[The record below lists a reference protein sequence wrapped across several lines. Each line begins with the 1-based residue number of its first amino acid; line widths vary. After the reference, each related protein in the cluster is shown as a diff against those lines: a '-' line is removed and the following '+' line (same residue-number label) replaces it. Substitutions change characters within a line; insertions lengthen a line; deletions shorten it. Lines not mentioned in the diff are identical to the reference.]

1 MPARIMIR
9 PPQNRLSAGAQV
21 VNAMFGNKS
30 RLVRRV
36 PVPRQYWHIIN
47 WGNSTPLEVR
57 PNVKLYNNPA
67 AIAVAANKLR
77 AFEQLHECG
86 VRVPPFT
93 TEKEGTTE
101 GMWLAR
107 TTLVGSG
114 GDGIVVLREGDPR
127 VDAPLY
133 TKYIKKREEYRL
145 HVVNNEVIFI
155 QQKRKRLEAEQTR
168 DQALIRNH
176 DNGWVFTVQGVTV
189 GEEAMQEAV
198 RAVTALSLDFGAVDL
213 IIGREDGLPY
223 ILEVNTA
230 PGLSSP
236 SLMEAYEKA
245 FHEMVGEPYDER

>member
-21 VNAMFGNKS
+21 VNTMFGNKS

-36 PVPRQYWHIIN
+36 PVPRQYRHIIN

-57 PNVKLYNNPA
+57 PGVKLYNNPA
-67 AIAVAANKLR
+67 AIAATANKLR
-77 AFEQLHECG
+77 SFEELQENG
-86 VRVPPFT
+86 VRVPEFT
-93 TEKEGTTE
+93 QTKEDTAE

-114 GDGIVVLREGDPR
+114 GVGIVVLRQGDPR

-133 TKYIKKREEYRL
+133 TKYVRKREEYRA
-145 HVVNNEVIFI
+145 HVVNNEVIFV
-155 QQKRKRLEAEQTR
+155 QQKKRRLEAEQTR

-176 DNGWVFTVQGVTV
+176 DNGWIFAVQDIVLS
-189 GEEAMQEAV
+189 EEAKREAV
-198 RAVTALSLDFGAVDL
+198 RAVTALQLDFGAVDI
-213 IIGREDGLPY
+213 IIGRDDGLPY
-223 ILEVNTA
+223 VLEINTA
-230 PGLSSP
+230 PGITSP

-245 FHEMVGEPYDER
+245 FHEMVGEPYVER